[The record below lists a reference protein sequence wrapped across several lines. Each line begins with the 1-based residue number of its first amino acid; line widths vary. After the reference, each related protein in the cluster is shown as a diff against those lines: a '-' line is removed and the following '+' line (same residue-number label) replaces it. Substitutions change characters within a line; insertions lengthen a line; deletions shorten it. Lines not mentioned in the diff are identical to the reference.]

1 MTMETLDIKSN
12 LEIGSHQ
19 RKYNFHENQLETVMK
34 CVMGIDMGSF
44 RVKGVLLCQ
53 GSERV
58 TFECPSGGD
67 FEATARRVQE
77 ELLFISGRSA
87 DEIAGVLATGYG
99 SKSVMFADETRSDI
113 ACQCI
118 GVHALFPT
126 ARTVIDVGDLHSKV
140 FNLDE
145 NGGALKFL
153 LSGNCAGGSGR
164 VIQIIAKVMHM
175 KVEEIGEVSLKS
187 ENPIDFS
194 TGCVVFAESEAVSR
208 LADGVPK
215 EDLLAGIHR
224 ALSSQINSLAER
236 LGIEEDVALV
246 GGGALNPG
254 LVKTLKE
261 IMGRDIFV
269 PEDPHMTGAY
279 GAALVARSLCDPN
292 KGSHAD
298 ARIPAARSS
307 QEYDNNHKLGKKSLT
322 IKPISTKKIVR
333 KI

>member
-1 MTMETLDIKSN
+1 
-12 LEIGSHQ
+12 
-19 RKYNFHENQLETVMK
+19 MK

-44 RVKGVLLCQ
+44 QVKGVLLCR
-53 GSERV
+53 GSEFV

-77 ELLFISGRSA
+77 ELLLIGGRSA
-87 DEIAGVLATGYG
+87 DEIVTVLATGYG
-99 SKSVMFADETRSDI
+99 SKSVMFAHETRSEI
-113 ACQCI
+113 TCQCI
-118 GVHALFPT
+118 GVHALFPS

-140 FNLDE
+140 INLDE
-145 NGGALKFL
+145 NGGPLKFL

-164 VIQIIAKVMHM
+164 VLQIIAKVMNM

-187 ENPIDFS
+187 TSPVDFS

-208 LADGVPK
+208 MAGGVTK

-236 LGIEEDVALV
+236 LGIEEDVVLV
-246 GGGALNPG
+246 GGGARNPG

-261 IMGRDIFV
+261 IMDRDIFV

-279 GAALVARSLCDPN
+279 GAALLARSLCDFN
-292 KGSHAD
+292 EGSRTD
-298 ARIPAARSS
+298 AQIPAALSS
-307 QEYDNNHKLGKKSLT
+307 Q
-322 IKPISTKKIVR
+322 
-333 KI
+333 